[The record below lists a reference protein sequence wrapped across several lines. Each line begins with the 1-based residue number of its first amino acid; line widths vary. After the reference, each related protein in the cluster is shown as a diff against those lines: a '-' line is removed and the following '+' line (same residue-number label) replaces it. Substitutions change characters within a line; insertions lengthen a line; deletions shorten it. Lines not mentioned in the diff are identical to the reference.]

1 VPSDLV
7 FKTANA
13 LHRCVVTLT
22 GGRLGWTASNM
33 PVVQLTT
40 VGRKSGQARTVM
52 LTSPVQEG
60 DAYVVVAS
68 RGGDDHHP
76 AWFLNI
82 QANPAVKVAVRGRT
96 RDMRARVADAAERA
110 RLWPLVIADNKHY
123 DAYQHKT
130 QREIPLVI
138 LEPA

>member
-1 VPSDLV
+1 VPSDFA

-22 GGRLGWTASNM
+22 AGRLGWTASNM

-40 VGRKSGQARTVM
+40 VGRKSGQPHTVM
-52 LTSPVQEG
+52 LTSPVREG

-68 RGGDDHHP
+68 RGGEDHHP
-76 AWFLNI
+76 AWLLNI
-82 QANPAVKVAVRGRT
+82 QANPRVKVAVRGRT
-96 RDMRARVADAAERA
+96 RDMTARVADAAERA
-110 RLWPLVIADNKHY
+110 RLWPLVIADNKQY

-130 QREIPLVI
+130 TREIPLVI